1 MAKSKKTVKKT
12 NKKETKQTNKND
24 LVFKIVV
31 SVVVL
36 GIIAIIFNIV
46 YGGKRIVC
54 TRTITNDKANIQTA
68 YTFKF
73 SKNELTKI
81 KANAILDYSKDDQ
94 TTQEQFDE
102 IVNKINNKE
111 KYENIHINKYNKKA
125 DITYEVKISAA
136 NLGENLSFDAVLDQ
150 VSNDS
155 DLGNCVVK

>member
-1 MAKSKKTVKKT
+1 MM
-12 NKKETKQTNKND
+12 
-24 LVFKIVV
+24 
-31 SVVVL
+31 
-36 GIIAIIFNIV
+36 
-46 YGGKRIVC
+46 
-54 TRTITNDKANIQTA
+54 
-68 YTFKF
+68 
-73 SKNELTKI
+73 NELTKI